1 MVRVVDAREGLV
13 VVDDLFDDEAE
24 ELLGELRVEPGLV
37 GEGTQPRDLGLL
49 ARGIRGRQATARLE
63 LADLLGAL
71 ESLGEQVHEGSV
83 DVVDAGPQAQQLSW
97 RVRRG

>member
-63 LADLLGAL
+63 LADLLRRSGKLDLAETLPPYASL
-71 ESLGEQVHEGSV
+71 ESTLHLV
-83 DVVDAGPQAQQLSW
+83 
-97 RVRRG
+97 